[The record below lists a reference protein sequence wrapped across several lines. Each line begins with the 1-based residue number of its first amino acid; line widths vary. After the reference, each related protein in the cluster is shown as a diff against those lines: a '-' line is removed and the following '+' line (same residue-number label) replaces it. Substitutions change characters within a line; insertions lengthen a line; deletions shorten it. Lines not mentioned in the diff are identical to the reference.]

1 MNRLTDV
8 RNWSALGVGF
18 LFAVGLAISG
28 MTQPKKILD
37 FLTFGAGWDP
47 SLLFVM
53 IGAVPVHMITYRLV
67 RGRKAPVLDSQFF
80 LPKTTE
86 ITKPLMVGSV
96 IFGLGWGLG
105 GYCPGPGLV
114 SLGSGSVTAIVFVFS
129 MMSGMLIY
137 RMYERWSELRR
148 KKN

>member
-1 MNRLTDV
+1 MRKLLDA
-8 RNWSALGVGF
+8 RNWSALVVGF
-18 LFAVGLAISG
+18 LFAVGLGISG

-53 IGAVPVHMITYRLV
+53 VAAVPVHMITYRLI
-67 RGRKAPVLDSQFF
+67 RGRKTPLLDTQFF
-80 LPKTTE
+80 LPKTKE

-114 SLGSGSVTAIVFVFS
+114 SLGTGSVTAIVFVFS
-129 MMSGMLIY
+129 MMSGMLVY
-137 RMYERWSELRR
+137 RMYERWNEVR

>member
-1 MNRLTDV
+1 MKRLADI
-8 RNWSALGVGF
+8 RNWSALLVGV
-18 LFAVGLAISG
+18 LFAVGLSISG

-53 IGAVPVHMITYRLV
+53 IGAVPVYMITYRLV
-67 RGRKAPVLDSQFF
+67 RGRKTPVLDTQFYI
-80 LPKTTE
+80 PKKTE
-86 ITKPLMVGSV
+86 ITKPLIVGSV
-96 IFGLGWGLG
+96 IFGFGWGLG

-114 SLGSGSVTAIVFVFS
+114 SLGTGSVTAIVFVFS

-137 RMYERWSELRR
+137 RMYERWIELR

>member
-1 MNRLTDV
+1 MKRLADI
-8 RNWSALGVGF
+8 RNWSALLVGI
-18 LFAVGLAISG
+18 LFAVGLSISG
-28 MTQPKKILD
+28 MTQPKKIVD

-53 IGAVPVHMITYRLV
+53 IGAVPVYMITFRLV
-67 RGRKAPVLDSQFF
+67 RGRKTPVLDTQFYI
-80 LPKTTE
+80 PKRTE
-86 ITKPLMVGSV
+86 ITKSLVVGSV
-96 IFGLGWGLG
+96 IFGFGWGLG

-114 SLGSGSVTAIVFVFS
+114 SLGTGSVTAIVFVFS

-137 RMYERWSELRR
+137 RMYERWSELR